1 MGGVETLIIEHGVP
15 LLAALILLGELG
27 IPTGVPME
35 LALLAV
41 GALAITSPQELVV
54 SILLLLIADMI
65 GGTALHLAARHGSG
79 YIARRFAA
87 PDGKA
92 QRVLDRLEQVVG
104 GRDLALVAVGRSLP
118 LGRMWISIGTGL
130 SHIRLRNW
138 LLGNLIGGSVWI
150 SAFVVVG
157 YLFRTSVTTIADR
170 YSAFTAFAVFV
181 MPALGLLALAI
192 WWVRRGHGKMHQL
205 HRGRALLAVVAGT
218 VALAFVAFTAAESG
232 WLPTQHTLTTFGDA
246 LWSMPVWT
254 RLLMG
259 MSLLLWVA
267 AAADLW
273 STRFLRFIGHRTGRL
288 LLWEVVV
295 TASTLTLILWGG
307 LLAYSATAHLP
318 VR

>member
-1 MGGVETLIIEHGVP
+1 MGGVETLIIQHGVP

-54 SILLLLIADMI
+54 SILLLLLADTI
-65 GGTALHLAARHGSG
+65 GGTTLHLAARHGSG
-79 YIARRFAA
+79 FMVRRFAA

-92 QRVLDRLEQVVG
+92 QRVLDRLEQLVG
-104 GRDLALVAVGRSLP
+104 GRELALVAIGRSLP
-118 LGRMWISIGTGL
+118 LGRMWVSLGTGL
-130 SHIRLRNW
+130 SRVRLRNW
-138 LLGNLIGGSVWI
+138 LIGTTIGGSVWI
-150 SAFVVVG
+150 GTFVVIG

-170 YSAFTAFAVFV
+170 YSAFTAVAVFV
-181 MPALGLLALAI
+181 MPALGLLALAV
-192 WWVRRGHGKMHQL
+192 WWVRRGHSTMHQL
-205 HRGRALLAVVAGT
+205 HRSRALLAVAAGT
-218 VALAFVAFTAAESG
+218 IALAFVAFTAAEYG
-232 WLPTQHTLTTFGDA
+232 WFPTQHTLSTLADA

-254 RLLMG
+254 RLLIG
-259 MSLLLWVA
+259 MALFLWVA

-273 STRFLRFIGHRTGRL
+273 STRFLRFIGHRSGRL

-307 LLAYSATAHLP
+307 LLAYSASAHLP